1 MKLNFDEHEVEE
13 LKQIENETESFPPRQ
28 VDDEGDEKL
37 LSLGEFLNQIKNGFA
52 SIFKKKDEEDVSTLS
67 FEDKYRKEKKKKRN
81 RIIAGVLIGLTVI
94 PVGFAAIGPLLNH
107 KDTEKAKT
115 TKQSEPLKDTKLQKA
130 LDDKDAETKKAEEVK
145 VQEEAKKAQEEA
157 KKADEAKKAEEDAK
171 KDAESTSSSVDAQ
184 VKERVQA
191 GLESATRSVV
201 DEYNKKLE
209 EAAKNAAEASRKA
222 KEAEDEAAR
231 LREASRTQPT
241 APSAPQEAPKPVER
255 LEIPSDRLE
264 IPEN

>member
-1 MKLNFDEHEVEE
+1 MKLNFDEQEVEE
-13 LKQIENETESFPPRQ
+13 LKHIDTETESFPPRQ
-28 VDDEGDEKL
+28 VEDEDDEKL
-37 LSLGEFLNQIKNGFA
+37 VSLGEFLNQIKNGFV
-52 SIFKKKDEEDVSTLS
+52 SLFKKKDEEDVSTLS

-130 LDDKDAETKKAEEVK
+130 LDDKDAETKKAEE
-145 VQEEAKKAQEEA
+145 AKAQEEA
-157 KKADEAKKAEEDAK
+157 KKADEAKKAEDAQKAEEEAK
-171 KDAESTSSSVDAQ
+171 KNAETSSSSVDAQ

-209 EAAKNAAEASRKA
+209 DAAKDVAEASRKA
-222 KEAEDEAAR
+222 REAEEEAAR
-231 LREASRTQPT
+231 LREASRTQPP